1 MEDFYD
7 LLTSDPG
14 IKVLRIGLIIIGT
27 FMAVRMTRR
36 WLPHTVERVIE
47 EREEDQANYDEVR
60 GSPEHYRLRE
70 LNRERA
76 RQRGTTLAMVGVSV
90 ISALLWTLGFLLVL
104 SELRVNLA
112 PLIAGAGIVG
122 IAVGFG
128 AQEMIRD
135 FLSGFFV
142 ILEDQ
147 YAVGDIVDLGH
158 ATGTVE
164 MITMRF
170 TRLRDLEGKVWF
182 IPNGEVRRVGNLSK
196 LWSRAIIDVGIAYE
210 ADIDR
215 ASEAMVAA
223 ANDVRDADIEEATI
237 IDEPTVL
244 GVEDFGASSV
254 VVRMLLRTEPGEQW
268 TVARAV
274 RARIKARFD
283 ADGIEIPFSQHVVR
297 MHTEGPNLKPS
308 LDAGGDVQPDQR
320 QD

>member
-1 MEDFYD
+1 VEDFYD